1 MIDVIIPAYNC
12 TKTIRKTLFSL
23 ASQTDSHFYVTI
35 VDDCSVDNLKA
46 VIDEFDSIL
55 NIQYIRNNQNIGCG
69 MSRQV
74 GIDHIKSSHYC
85 FLDSDDMF
93 MPYTV
98 QIFNRAIEKNP
109 EIEFLYGQF
118 YRQSLADGKLTILL
132 EDEGFTW
139 CHGKLYNA
147 EKIKK
152 FNICN
157 RADIKYADDSYWN
170 SMCFELL
177 KAQKIDIPLYLYI
190 DNPESVTR
198 CENSERD
205 KMVMKDFMH
214 AMIESSKN
222 VLKYKTHIN
231 HLQNTLAFIRSEK
244 IVDVEEKKLYQELI
258 ELSSINKNH
267 LNVEDDCL

>member
-23 ASQTDSHFYVTI
+23 ASQTDSNFYVTI

-74 GIDHIKSSHYC
+74 GIDHIKSSHFC

-118 YRQSLADGKLTILL
+118 YRQSLADGKLTIIL

-157 RADIKYADDSYWN
+157 RADVKYADDSYWN

-198 CENSERD
+198 CKNSERD
-205 KMVMKDFMH
+205 KMVMKDFMR

>member
-23 ASQTDSHFYVTI
+23 ASQTDSNFYVTI

-46 VIDEFDSIL
+46 VIDDFDSIL

-118 YRQSLADGKLTILL
+118 YRRSLADGKLTIIL

-152 FNICN
+152 FNIRN

-231 HLQNTLAFIRSEK
+231 HLQNTLAFIRSKK

-267 LNVEDDCL
+267 LNEEDDFL

>member
-23 ASQTDSHFYVTI
+23 ASQTDSNFYVTI

-118 YRQSLADGKLTILL
+118 YRQSLADGKLTIIL

-152 FNICN
+152 FNIRN

-231 HLQNTLAFIRSEK
+231 HLQNTLAFIRSKK
-244 IVDVEEKKLYQELI
+244 IVDTEEKKLYQELI

-267 LNVEDDCL
+267 LNEEDDCL

>member
-74 GIDHIKSSHYC
+74 GIDHIKTSHYC

-118 YRQSLADGKLTILL
+118 YRQSLADGKLTIIL

-152 FNICN
+152 FNIRN

-198 CENSERD
+198 CENNERD

-231 HLQNTLAFIRSEK
+231 HLQNTLAFIRSKK

>member
-74 GIDHIKSSHYC
+74 GIDHIKTSHYC

-118 YRQSLADGKLTILL
+118 YRQSLADGKLTIIL

-152 FNICN
+152 FNIRN

-177 KAQKIDIPLYLYI
+177 KAQKNDIPLYLYI

-198 CENSERD
+198 CENNERD

-231 HLQNTLAFIRSEK
+231 HLQNTLAFIRSKK

>member
-23 ASQTDSHFYVTI
+23 ASQTDSNFYVTI

-74 GIDHIKSSHYC
+74 GIDHIKSSHFC

-118 YRQSLADGKLTILL
+118 YRQSLADGKLTIIL

-177 KAQKIDIPLYLYI
+177 KTQKIDIPLYLYI

-198 CENSERD
+198 CKNSERD